1 MKSRPTRIEKLERR
15 MKPEA
20 PIIILME
27 DQELTEEQQ
36 LEIARAEA
44 AGVEPHIIRVVRAS
58 RAK

>member
-1 MKSRPTRIEKLERR
+1 